1 MPDTLRS
8 PWLRPLVY
16 GHGWLAL
23 GAAAQVWYTGRL
35 VGAVAPDPTVITS
48 AALATLAAYGFMR
61 LVRVGDAAA
70 ASDHLV
76 WAQRHRRVLMAL
88 TLVSGALSA
97 WLLWYHSREALPL
110 ALLMAPAVGLY
121 ILPTREGRNKGL
133 RHVPFL
139 KLFLIAAV
147 WSGVVVAF
155 PLVARGLGNSP
166 LLFLL
171 LVERAFFVLAI
182 TLPFDIRDLH
192 HDEPDQRTV
201 PRALGIGPTRV
212 LALLA
217 LLGSLVIVALVCL
230 TQGLLD
236 GLFGALLAY
245 VITGWLVLRSR
256 PRSGAFHY
264 SVLLDGTLLLVP
276 LLFALGLLLG

>member
-16 GHGWLAL
+16 GHAWLAF

-35 VGAVAPDPTVITS
+35 VGATAPDPAVIAS
-48 AALATLAAYGFMR
+48 ASLATLAAYGFMR

-70 ASDHLV
+70 ASDHLA
-76 WAQRHRRVLMAL
+76 WAHAHRGVLTAL
-88 TLVSGALSA
+88 TALSA
-97 WLLWYHSREALPL
+97 AGSALLLWTHAREALPL
-110 ALLMAPAVGLY
+110 ALLLAPAVGLY
-121 ILPTREGRNKGL
+121 ILPARSGRNKGL

-139 KLFLIAAV
+139 KLFLIATV

-155 PLVARGLGNSP
+155 PLIARGFGDSP
-166 LLFLL
+166 LLYLL
-171 LVERAFFVLAI
+171 LVERALFVLAI

-192 HDEPDQRTV
+192 HDEPAQRTV
-201 PRALGIGPTRV
+201 PRALGIGLTRV

-230 TQGLLD
+230 TQGLVD
-236 GLFGALLAY
+236 GLFGALLGY

-256 PRSGAFHY
+256 PNSGAVHY